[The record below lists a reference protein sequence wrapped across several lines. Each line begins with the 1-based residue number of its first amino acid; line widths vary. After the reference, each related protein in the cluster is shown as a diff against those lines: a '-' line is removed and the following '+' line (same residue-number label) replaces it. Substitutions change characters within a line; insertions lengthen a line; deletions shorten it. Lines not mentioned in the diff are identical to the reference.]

1 MGMKREHSDSDD
13 GGSGDLIVFAAGT
26 VCIDV
31 SSMGGHA
38 GLLGPSCRPL
48 AIFLAEV
55 KAVQPHL
62 VVHECT
68 GQFLRAVFEEH
79 LPEYDIYV
87 IHKPED
93 MTRLR
98 E

>member
-1 MGMKREHSDSDD
+1 M
-13 GGSGDLIVFAAGT
+13 
-26 VCIDV
+26 
-31 SSMGGHA
+31 
-38 GLLGPSCRPL
+38 L
-48 AIFLAEV
+48 AFLVQVADHWRFFLAEV